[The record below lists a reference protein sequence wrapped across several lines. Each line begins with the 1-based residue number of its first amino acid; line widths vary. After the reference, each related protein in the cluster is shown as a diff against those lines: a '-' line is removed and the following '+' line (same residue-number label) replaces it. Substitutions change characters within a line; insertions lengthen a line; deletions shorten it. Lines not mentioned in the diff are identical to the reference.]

1 MNMNVTVPRTRRVAT
16 HFDQLL
22 AYFDQWQ
29 GHPSHAVRQMSL
41 TDGVAVGRFDG
52 LRLYSAFQPLFQAGT
67 MRPIAYEALLRA
79 QDEDREPVSPAQAF
93 AHPAT
98 SDEIVYFDRLCRMI
112 HVVNF
117 VRQANPTELLFLNI
131 DGRQLLNVGGGRHG
145 SAFETLLTYCDLKP
159 TQVVLEIV
167 ESRIDD
173 LSRLVEAVSDYQ
185 QRGYRVAIDDF
196 GCLDSNFDRLWQ
208 LSPDFV
214 KLDRSL
220 IMQSM
225 VNPRARLILPKLVEI
240 IHDLE
245 AQVVCEGIET
255 LEQHRFAVQSGVD
268 LLQGYYYARP
278 HPSLLGPE
286 RLAKENRTDPADP
299 R

>member
-1 MNMNVTVPRTRRVAT
+1 MNVTVRRSRRVAT
-16 HFDQLL
+16 RFDRLL

-29 GHPSHAVRQMSL
+29 GHPSNAFRQMSL
-41 TDGVAVGRFDG
+41 DEGIAVGRFDG
-52 LRLYSAFQPLFQAGT
+52 LHLHSAFQPLFQAST
-67 MRPIAYEALLRA
+67 MRPTAYEALLRA
-79 QDEDREPVSPAQAF
+79 QDGGRQPISPAKAF
-93 AHPAT
+93 AYPVT
-98 SDEIVYFDRLCRMI
+98 SDEIIYFDRLCRMV

-117 VRQANPTELLFLNI
+117 VRQANPKEFLFLNI
-131 DGRQLLNVGGGRHG
+131 DGRQLLNVGGGTHG
-145 SAFETLLTYCDLKP
+145 SAFEMLLQYCGLKP

-173 LSRLVEAVSDYQ
+173 LGRLVEAVSDYQ
-185 QRGYRVAIDDF
+185 LRGYRVAIDDF
-196 GCLDSNFDRLWQ
+196 GCQDSNFDRLWQ

-220 IMQSM
+220 IVQAMI
-225 VNPRARLILPKLVEI
+225 NPRAKLILPKLVEI

-255 LEQHRFAVQSGVD
+255 SEQHQLAVQSGVD
-268 LLQGYYYARP
+268 LLQGYYYAKP
-278 HPSLLGPE
+278 HPSLLNPE
-286 RLAKENRTDPADP
+286 PLTKEDRLDLADP

>member
-1 MNMNVTVPRTRRVAT
+1 MNVTVRRSRRSAAR
-16 HFDQLL
+16 FDRLL
-22 AYFDQWQ
+22 AYFDRWQ
-29 GHPSHAVRQMSL
+29 GHPSNACRQMSL
-41 TDGVAVGRFDG
+41 DEGVAVGRFDD
-52 LRLYSAFQPLFQAGT
+52 LRLHSAFQPLFEAGT
-67 MRPIAYEALLRA
+67 MRPMAYEALLRA
-79 QDEDREPVSPAQAF
+79 QDVVDKAPVSPAKAF
-93 AHPAT
+93 AYPVT
-98 SDEIVYFDRLCRMI
+98 SEEIIYFDRLCRMV

-117 VRQANPTELLFLNI
+117 VRQASPREYLFLNV
-131 DGRQLLNVGGGRHG
+131 DGRQLLNVGGGDHG
-145 SAFETLLTYCDLKP
+145 SAFETLLQYCGLKP

-173 LSRLVEAVSDYQ
+173 LGRLVEAVSDYQ

-196 GCLDSNFDRLWQ
+196 GCQDSNFDRLWQ

-220 IMQSM
+220 VVQSM
-225 VNPRARLILPKLVEI
+225 VNPRARLIFPKLVEI

-255 LEQHRFAVQSGVD
+255 PDQHDLAISSGVD

-278 HPSLLGPE
+278 HPSLLRPE
-286 RLAKENRTDPADP
+286 PLQSR
-299 R
+299 

>member
-1 MNMNVTVPRTRRVAT
+1 MNVTVRRSRRNAT
-16 HFDQLL
+16 HFDRLL
-22 AYFDQWQ
+22 AYFDQWR
-29 GHPSHAVRQMSL
+29 SSNAFRQMILDS
-41 TDGVAVGRFDG
+41 GVAVGRFDD
-52 LRLYSAFQPLFQAGT
+52 LFLHSAFQPLFHAAT
-67 MRPIAYEALLRA
+67 MRPTAYEALLRA
-79 QDEDREPVSPAQAF
+79 MDGAETPVAPAKAF
-93 AHPAT
+93 AYPET
-98 SDEIVYFDRLCRMI
+98 SDEIIYFDRLCRMV

-117 VRQANPTELLFLNI
+117 VRQASPHEYLFLNV
-131 DGRQLLNVGGGRHG
+131 DGRQLLNVGGGTHG
-145 SAFETLLTYCDLKP
+145 STFETLLTYCDLKP

-173 LSRLVEAVSDYQ
+173 LGRLVEAVSDYQ

-196 GCLDSNFDRLWQ
+196 GCQDSNFDRLWQ

-220 IMQSM
+220 VVQSM
-225 VNPRARLILPKLVEI
+225 VNPRAKLIFPKLVEI

-255 LEQHRFAVQSGVD
+255 AEQHALAVASGVD

-278 HPSLLGPE
+278 HSCLLGNDALC
-286 RLAKENRTDPADP
+286 RDD
-299 R
+299 